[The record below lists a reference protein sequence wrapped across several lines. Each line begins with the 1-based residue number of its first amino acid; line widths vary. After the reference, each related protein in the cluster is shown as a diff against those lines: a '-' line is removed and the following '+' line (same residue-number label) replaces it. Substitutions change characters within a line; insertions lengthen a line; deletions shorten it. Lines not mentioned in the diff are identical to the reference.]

1 MILEN
6 APSYQEYDRRIAEY
20 ENSINSIKSDNTKAS
35 TACCDNNIWSSKF
48 CGSFGGVHNYD
59 QFKPDSRNNIQRKA
73 KIKSRHASWT
83 ECQMR
88 QLDKQYR
95 DLNDYKEAVV
105 QIRRI
110 ENDQAVTNQMQAQ
123 AKLIEEQIRE
133 TFRIQSEKYLTA
145 TPANTVNT
153 DSTMLQ
159 IVSNKPDTAGY
170 IAENPVLQ
178 SSQQNTQSPQTQ
190 SNGSPLL
197 FLGMLGALMLG

>member
-20 ENSINSIKSDNTKAS
+20 ESNISVIKNENALAS
-35 TACCDNNIWSSKF
+35 TQCCGNHQRDSKF
-48 CGSFGGVHNYD
+48 CGTYGGVYNVD
-59 QFKPDSRNNIQRKA
+59 KFRPTDRNNAQW
-73 KIKSRHASWT
+73 KSNVKNIHSSWT
-83 ECQMR
+83 SCQKNA
-88 QLDKQYR
+88 LDKQIR

-123 AKLIEEQIRE
+123 AKLIEEQIKE
-133 TFRIQSEKYLTA
+133 TFRIQSEKYLTV
-145 TPANTVNT
+145 TPASTVNT

-159 IVSNKPDTAGY
+159 IVSNKPDTAGF
-170 IAENPVLQ
+170 IAENPVLN

-190 SNGSPLL
+190 NNGSPLL
-197 FLGMLGALMLG
+197 FLGILGALILG